1 MFLLLTGEMCTNTSL
16 YFAILSS
23 VLLWFPGL
31 SLNPN
36 PHFQSIHQ
44 LHLFRLG
51 GVGRQDTFNVVQRQI
66 ITMLLRTWTA
76 IPNIQ
81 SAEKDLKEMRGK
93 KSQAHK
99 ETERPSIV
107 PSWLS
112 SVLHTLWTTLVTIL
126 PPPLF
131 TGIVV
136 FEKMQ
141 SRFNYLRFEK
151 LLAVGWYYLGR
162 WNDYLS
168 QYKAV

>member
-1 MFLLLTGEMCTNTSL
+1 MFLLLTREMCTSTSL

-31 SLNPN
+31 SLNPH

-51 GVGRQDTFNVVQRQI
+51 SVGRQDTFNVVQREI

-76 IPNIQ
+76 TPNIQ
-81 SAEKDLKEMRGK
+81 SAEKRSQRNEEK

-99 ETERPSIV
+99 ETERHSIV

-126 PPPLF
+126 LLF

-151 LLAVGWYYLGR
+151 LLAVGWYYLGG
-162 WNDYLS
+162 WSDYLS